1 MPLLR
6 ARAWMQT
13 KLPACLIAAFM
24 CSGLIVKP
32 AGALSPEIEISQY
45 AHTAWRM
52 QDGIFPAKPNSFAQ
66 TSDGY
71 VWIGTGDGL
80 LRFDGIRFSPWKPQG
95 QQLSDSFIWSL
106 LAAHDGTLW
115 IGTKSGLEHLVNG
128 RLAAFPDVRATVPS
142 ILQDENGTIWMTRAH
157 VKPADKR
164 GPICKVVGARV
175 QCFGGGEG
183 IPDVDADPLA
193 EDHLGN
199 LWISGETGL
208 TRWRPGSV
216 SNYSQAGSKGK
227 KFSDSI
233 EAICPAPDGSV
244 WVGSFQSGEGLGLQ
258 RLSQDVWSSILLPGL
273 NSSTLK
279 VAALY
284 LDAAGALWIG
294 TMDNG
299 IYRIHGAQVEHFG
312 TADGLSSDAVYNFFE
327 DREGDLW
334 TITAEGIDRFRAL
347 PISTFSMHEGLTS
360 AKAGSVV
367 AARDGSIWIGNY
379 YGLDVLRDRQ
389 ISSLGPRNGLPGQR
403 VTSLLQDHVGRM
415 WVGIDDGLT
424 VYEGGVFRR
433 VVLPGREPLR
443 TIGEMTEDSQGDV
456 WVVTNKTLSGKLFR
470 IRNFEA
476 HEQTFGPG
484 FPGVYSLAADP
495 ERGIWLGLRNGD
507 LAQYRDGELK
517 PHIQGHSAASD
528 PLLSVSTSP
537 EGSVFAIRAGALIE
551 WQDGISQTLSSR
563 NGLPCDLIY
572 SFLRDPQGNILLYM
586 KCGVVA
592 IASSEMQRWW
602 NAPST
607 RILFRYFG
615 AADGARTDHTYFSP
629 AAARSPDGRL
639 WFASSRV
646 LQMIDPAN
654 QHFNSLPPPVHIEQL
669 IADKAGRSPIQNS
682 RLPALTRDI
691 QIDYTALSFAMPQR
705 VRFRYRLDGHDA
717 NWQEAGTRRSAF
729 YTNLAPGTYRFHVIA
744 CNNDGVWNEQGD
756 QLTFAIPAAWY
767 QTLLFKSLAFASVL
781 CLCYVLYRYKIAE
794 QAAVM
799 RALFDERLEERTR
812 LAREL
817 HDTLLQTIQGS
828 KLVADDALTNHHDGP
843 RTLRALQRLSA
854 WLDRATREGRAA
866 LESLRASNTEF
877 NDLAGSFRV
886 AAEECRGDRSLES
899 MVHLTGLSRG
909 LHPVV
914 RDEVYR
920 IGYEAIQNACIHSG
934 GSHLNIVLEYGQNFM
949 LRVCDDGRCIDPQIL
964 RVGKPGHYGLVGM
977 KERASRIGATLSF
990 QNLPDGGTEVTL
1002 VIPGRIAFISPAG
1015 NHFRKL
1021 KSLFTPA
1028 AVRRLDL

>member
-299 IYRIHGAQVEHFG
+299 IYGFMERK
-312 TADGLSSDAVYNFFE
+312 SST
-327 DREGDLW
+327 L
-334 TITAEGIDRFRAL
+334 AL
-347 PISTFSMHEGLTS
+347 PTDCRVMRSTISSKTGREISGRLLR
-360 AKAGSVV
+360 K
-367 AARDGSIWIGNY
+367 GSI
-379 YGLDVLRDRQ
+379 
-389 ISSLGPRNGLPGQR
+389 
-403 VTSLLQDHVGRM
+403 
-415 WVGIDDGLT
+415 
-424 VYEGGVFRR
+424 
-433 VVLPGREPLR
+433 
-443 TIGEMTEDSQGDV
+443 
-456 WVVTNKTLSGKLFR
+456 
-470 IRNFEA
+470 
-476 HEQTFGPG
+476 
-484 FPGVYSLAADP
+484 
-495 ERGIWLGLRNGD
+495 
-507 LAQYRDGELK
+507 
-517 PHIQGHSAASD
+517 
-528 PLLSVSTSP
+528 
-537 EGSVFAIRAGALIE
+537 VFAH
-551 WQDGISQTLSSR
+551 
-563 NGLPCDLIY
+563 
-572 SFLRDPQGNILLYM
+572 F
-586 KCGVVA
+586 
-592 IASSEMQRWW
+592 
-602 NAPST
+602 PS
-607 RILFRYFG
+607 
-615 AADGARTDHTYFSP
+615 
-629 AAARSPDGRL
+629 ARSRCTKVSHQQRQ
-639 WFASSRV
+639 A
-646 LQMIDPAN
+646 Q
-654 QHFNSLPPPVHIEQL
+654 SLPPVM
-669 IADKAGRSPIQNS
+669 
-682 RLPALTRDI
+682 
-691 QIDYTALSFAMPQR
+691 ALSGSETTMVSTFFVIDKYLR
-705 VRFRYRLDGHDA
+705 SDR
-717 NWQEAGTRRSAF
+717 GT
-729 YTNLAPGTYRFHVIA
+729 
-744 CNNDGVWNEQGD
+744 D
-756 QLTFAIPAAWY
+756 
-767 QTLLFKSLAFASVL
+767 
-781 CLCYVLYRYKIAE
+781 CL
-794 QAAVM
+794 
-799 RALFDERLEERTR
+799 
-812 LAREL
+812 
-817 HDTLLQTIQGS
+817 
-828 KLVADDALTNHHDGP
+828 
-843 RTLRALQRLSA
+843 
-854 WLDRATREGRAA
+854 GR
-866 LESLRASNTEF
+866 
-877 NDLAGSFRV
+877 G
-886 AAEECRGDRSLES
+886 
-899 MVHLTGLSRG
+899 
-909 LHPVV
+909 
-914 RDEVYR
+914 
-920 IGYEAIQNACIHSG
+920 
-934 GSHLNIVLEYGQNFM
+934 
-949 LRVCDDGRCIDPQIL
+949 
-964 RVGKPGHYGLVGM
+964 
-977 KERASRIGATLSF
+977 
-990 QNLPDGGTEVTL
+990 
-1002 VIPGRIAFISPAG
+1002 
-1015 NHFRKL
+1015 
-1021 KSLFTPA
+1021 
-1028 AVRRLDL
+1028 